1 MCGVEWRW
9 TAARGQGRGGGGG
22 GGGAA
27 HPREYVDTNVFAM
40 DANYTFRF
48 GFEPDGVYPH
58 GFALLEPAEKLFI
71 VHASHECKRGLAVH
85 STELDKNLWYDV
97 NIAYPGDYMPCLES
111 VFRILKIPQI
121 VFRVMPPSPTGGGN
135 GGNGSVPPHVWRIPT
150 IHTNSTPLPHKAVDP
165 VVPREQRPVVLNP
178 ARRLSEAATREN
190 SDMTRKVQWES
201 VFRQP
206 RIGDSQSS
214 AFTGPEIADC
224 AGDVP
229 DTHCCRLRTT
239 FWVSND
245 PNNAR
250 WFGNPGVTSCEQT
263 CGDQFTRTGHDTQ
276 CVPVPPECNDWYG
289 EDDPTFLYSEL
300 VLLEAY
306 CICGMKLSA
315 VALGARRLQY
325 TGDGQDGQDGQSATE
340 VAARAWKWPNA
351 AVPNIDVVTGGHF
364 KASDTCYKSS
374 INFHATVFK
383 EYERTCPTADGTS
396 ALYTE
401 MSSDQIAFSRDA
413 VHSPYP
419 ECAGA
424 EGLDCCAV
432 DRFDAMASHYYSRP
446 STWARPGPIARLA
459 DVWPRRALWSRPGI
473 VEFGLHIRLQP

>member
-1 MCGVEWRW
+1 MALDGGSR
-9 TAARGQGRGGGGG
+9 TRARRRRRRR
-22 GGGAA
+22 APA

-111 VFRILKIPQI
+111 VFRILR
-121 VFRVMPPSPTGGGN
+121 FRRLSFESCRRVRPAGAAGQRERASSRLAHTDDSYQFDALAAQGGRSG
-135 GGNGSVPPHVWRIPT
+135 RAT
-150 IHTNSTPLPHKAVDP
+150 Q
-165 VVPREQRPVVLNP
+165 QRPVVLNP

-325 TGDGQDGQDGQSATE
+325 TGDGQAGQYGQSATE

-432 DRFDAMASHYYSRP
+432 DRFVPGVALLL
-446 STWARPGPIARLA
+446 TTVEWARPGPVPAWQTFGRG
-459 DVWPRRALWSRPGI
+459 VPGSRPGI
-473 VEFGLHIRLQP
+473 VEFGLHVRLQP